1 MTRLASLSKD
11 SLELINRLS
20 SNDQGRSPL
29 VTIALAKALSI
40 LLPLP
45 TAPTEAPEQLF
56 RVQCSIS
63 VDMALSRLNELVLVN
78 LADIR
83 TYVRQFYL
91 LRYYNAFPMR
101 QVCCLTP
108 QNVVADFFNL
118 QMGIT
123 EDMVA
128 VMTQDPL
135 RLTQYHNSAI
145 GLFETLMASSSNT
158 TE

>member
-1 MTRLASLSKD
+1 MSRLASLSKD
-11 SLELINRLS
+11 SVELVNRLS

-29 VTIALAKALSI
+29 ATIALAKALSI

-45 TAPTEAPEQLF
+45 SAPIDSPEQLY
-56 RVQCSIS
+56 RVQCSIP
-63 VDMALSRLNELVLVN
+63 VDLALSRLNELVLVS

-91 LRYYNAFPMR
+91 LRYYSAFPMR
-101 QVCCLTP
+101 LVQCFTP
-108 QNVVADFFNL
+108 QQVVADFFNL
-118 QMGIT
+118 QMVIT
-123 EDMVA
+123 DDMIA
-128 VMTQDPL
+128 IMRQDPL

-145 GLFETLMASSSNT
+145 TLFETLMAPSSHD

>member
-1 MTRLASLSKD
+1 MSRLASLSKD
-11 SLELINRLS
+11 SVELVNRLS

-29 VTIALAKALSI
+29 ATIALAKALSI

-45 TAPTEAPEQLF
+45 SAPIDSPEQF
-56 RVQCSIS
+56 YRVQCSIP
-63 VDMALSRLNELVLVN
+63 VDLALSRLNELVLVS

-91 LRYYNAFPMR
+91 LRYYSAFPMR
-101 QVCCLTP
+101 LVQCFTP
-108 QNVVADFFNL
+108 QQVVSDFFNL
-118 QMGIT
+118 QMVIT
-123 EDMVA
+123 DDMIA
-128 VMTQDPL
+128 IMRQDPL

-145 GLFETLMASSSNT
+145 TLFETLMAPSSHD